1 MATTADP
8 AESGMPLG
16 PKLVL
21 AAQGKKA
28 IECHYP
34 AHVPGSAASTIR
46 RSDGE
51 LREWQQAPSLFIG
64 DSQAATEREDT
75 SNEFNAIFD
84 AALFASNSELT
95 NVAGDSF
102 DWINTDTSIAKFS
115 YQQSKDVTV
124 TFPSLEPSYLISQT
138 AAPPEYPTVQL
149 QEVMWSPSLSIP
161 PVLSHTPRSLI
172 QRPTMRTGA
181 ERIRSLIFHTM
192 KSYPLMILH
201 NDSVLP
207 YVHAHLASSDD
218 EDDGMEPL
226 NNCISLVHML
236 SHGVRGS
243 SKLFWKN
250 CELLAAMQALSIYI
264 IMRLDQGETDNNN
277 VDFLM
282 TATVTALAKRFN
294 EVLTLEKR
302 EFSGSSR
309 DLTWKSWILQES
321 GRRICVVYQV
331 LNLLVYFEPAA
342 LCDKEGGFM
351 LAPLPAQQDLWE
363 ASDEFAWRVA
373 SRGDYEFGPQ
383 FGLTMKGDLVKLDK
397 KSSAYRETLLIDK
410 SMEAGLQS
418 ASVAPWEEWC
428 SGMDRF
434 GGLVMLAASLMST

>member
-21 AAQGKKA
+21 AAQGKKSVA
-28 IECHYP
+28 
-34 AHVPGSAASTIR
+34 TI
-46 RSDGE
+46 GN
-51 LREWQQAPSLFIG
+51 L
-64 DSQAATEREDT
+64 
-75 SNEFNAIFD
+75 NAR
-84 AALFASNSELT
+84 
-95 NVAGDSF
+95 
-102 DWINTDTSIAKFS
+102 DTSIAKFS

-250 CELLAAMQALSIYI
+250 VRQECDRLCATHMNMNKCELLAAMQALSIYI